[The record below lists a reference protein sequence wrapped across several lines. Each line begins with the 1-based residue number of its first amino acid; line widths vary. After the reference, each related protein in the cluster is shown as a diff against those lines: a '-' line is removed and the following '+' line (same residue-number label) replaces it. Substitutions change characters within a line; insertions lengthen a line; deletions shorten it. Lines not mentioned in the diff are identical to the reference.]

1 MNQLSFLDG
10 PREELRLSLADLK
23 LFVKFLIEHQGRCF
37 QINERQYFPQCSVC
51 PDEIELSK
59 HAIVIEDK
67 RDSPLR
73 SESRACEARVRNTR
87 SNSKISVLISPGFIK
102 MNLTLD

>member
-1 MNQLSFLDG
+1 MAHAKNYGLA
-10 PREELRLSLADLK
+10 LADLK
-23 LFVKFLIEHQGRCF
+23 LFVKFLIEHQSRCS

-67 RDSPLR
+67 RDSSTPCRVESLR
-73 SESRACEARVRNTR
+73 SAPKKHDDQQED
-87 SNSKISVLISPGFIK
+87 LSPY
-102 MNLTLD
+102 